1 MQAKRIKLVKQIKR
15 LYKDEKK
22 DKKQFEEEKIKME
35 KIALTRRELQKVA
48 MIEIGETQR
57 PSL

>member
-1 MQAKRIKLVKQIKR
+1 

-48 MIEIGETQR
+48 MIEIGET
-57 PSL
+57 